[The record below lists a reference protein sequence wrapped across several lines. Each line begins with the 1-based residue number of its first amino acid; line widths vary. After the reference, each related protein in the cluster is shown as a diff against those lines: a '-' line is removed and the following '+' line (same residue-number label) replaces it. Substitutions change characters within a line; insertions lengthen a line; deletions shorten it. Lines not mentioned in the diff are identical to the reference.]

1 MHYTLGFPT
10 SSSSIAQLG
19 NDLQAVLGALSSYE
33 QFPVNSRQ
41 LGLQVPGSLRL
52 SESLWHPVGGYSTA
66 TSSITAAERHR
77 RQFSQLTTAHRPLCC
92 MAVLVAP
99 LHLHLP
105 LLLLPLL
112 LLPVGGSLSRLEHI
126 SRGCKK
132 WSHSTSRSHEVC
144 CDECHPGNRL
154 VWNCGAIPDTLC
166 TPCENG
172 TYTQKPKDYKC
183 SRCTQCEGA
192 QVLVKKCTAAT
203 DTQCGCKEGLM
214 CGDERCSFCR
224 KKCGKGEEPT
234 EKRSCRT
241 CPNGTFNDQMHQ
253 KCKPWS
259 IKCAKPHEM
268 IAARADAFTDIK
280 CINVSRSTLKR
291 AESNGSDFVWPL
303 VWSVLPSVCLL
314 ALSIALIVAVF
325 CRMRRKKEKV
335 QITIPPLESAGMVLN
350 CMKVDSK

>member
-1 MHYTLGFPT
+1 
-10 SSSSIAQLG
+10 
-19 NDLQAVLGALSSYE
+19 
-33 QFPVNSRQ
+33 
-41 LGLQVPGSLRL
+41 
-52 SESLWHPVGGYSTA
+52 
-66 TSSITAAERHR
+66 
-77 RQFSQLTTAHRPLCC
+77 
-92 MAVLVAP
+92 MAVLVGP
-99 LHLHLP
+99 LPLP
-105 LLLLPLL
+105 LFSLLLLLLL
-112 LLPVGGSLSRLEHI
+112 LLPVGGSLSRLEQI
-126 SRGCKK
+126 SRGCKTWK
-132 WSHSTSRSHEVC
+132 SSTLRPHEVC
-144 CDECHPGNRL
+144 CEECHPGNRL
-154 VWNCGAIPDTLC
+154 VSNCGAIPDTLC
-166 TPCENG
+166 IPCENG

-268 IAARADAFTDIK
+268 IAARGDAFTDIK

-335 QITIPPLESAGMVLN
+335 QITPVVSTDDPRTLIAIECSFHEAQEEQGSSSESLA
-350 CMKVDSK
+350 SKTSRDQLVV